1 MLPHLNLDME
11 KKMWEKREA
20 YKPAITIVTALFDGR
35 QTGVPHSTSVYDTA
49 YVEKLYRG
57 FQRNLTI
64 PFEFICLVDQNYYF
78 EENIIAE
85 RFKRS
90 VDQYGWMSLME
101 LYRPDL
107 CEGIR
112 FTVGLDTII
121 TGPLDDIL
129 KSQVSKLAVCTDPI
143 YPDKICNA
151 VTLSTPEF
159 CEEFW
164 GMWEGNETKLIPESK
179 LILENAPPVPSE
191 MVLMRKYYGDSP
203 CIDKV
208 FPHRIL
214 SYKVHVVENER
225 PVERLKGE
233 SITIYERRLALINQS
248 SIVYFHGYPKP
259 HHIVEQRWVQENWR

>member
-1 MLPHLNLDME
+1 MLPHLNSNME
-11 KKMWEKREA
+11 NREWGSRET
-20 YKPAITIVTALFDGR
+20 YKPVTIVTALFDGR
-35 QTGVPHSTSVYDTA
+35 QTDVPHSTGIYNTT

-57 FQRNLTI
+57 IKRNLTI
-64 PFEFICLVDQNYYF
+64 PFEFICLVDQNYNF
-78 EENIIAE
+78 EEDIKAV

-101 LYRPDL
+101 MYRPDL

-112 FTVGLDTII
+112 FTIGLDTII
-121 TGPLDDIL
+121 TGPIDDIVT
-129 KSQVSKLAVCTDPI
+129 SSVSKFAACTDPM
-143 YPDKICNA
+143 YPKQICNA

-179 LILENAPPVPSE
+179 LILENVAPVPSE

-259 HHIVEQRWVQENWR
+259 HQIIHERWVQENWK

>member
-121 TGPLDDIL
+121 TGSLDDIVT
-129 KSQVSKLAVCTDPI
+129 STVAKLAVCTDPI
-143 YPDKICNA
+143 YPDMICNA

-164 GMWEGNETKLIPESK
+164 GMWEGNEIQLIPQSK
-179 LILENAPPVPSE
+179 LTFENLPSAPSE
-191 MVLMRKYYGDSP
+191 MVLMRKYYGNSP

-208 FPHRIL
+208 FPNRII
-214 SYKVHVVENER
+214 SYKVHVKNNVL
-225 PVERLKGE
+225 PGGVLD
-233 SITIYERRLALINQS
+233 SA
-248 SIVYFHGYPKP
+248 SIVYFHGHPKP
-259 HHIVEQRWVQENWR
+259 HHLAGNRWVQENWK